1 MSVAVNKNSVA
12 DISQQLNNTKN
23 SANDFKS
30 DLDGNIKKFKDKMDY
45 YSRKEIST
53 KVLDDFTRMIYTNP
67 NHLVKVEFV
76 QYIMLVS
83 LIYFYN
89 PLSINTKFPILTKL
103 LVLIIA
109 FLYVILF
116 IFIKMKVEA
125 AEDVDLIG
133 PTETTIIMQFVV
145 TIVFFFLF
153 MLAIKGILW
162 ILINTNVLNIF
173 RHMMT
178 LFIIMGVLGI
188 VYLVMKKTISKAKNS
203 KGKSFLKLVLKIV
216 MYLPCLMADIAE
228 YIKFEFHLTT
238 KPVWILCGIE
248 ACLIGLF
255 FIIPFLLDKVLN
267 FSGLNLLKEPV
278 NLDVET
284 TIGNVTQSKN
294 PNDVKVPID
303 KLYSQMAN
311 AKAEA
316 LAEIKEFNEYDNAP
330 DTTSEYTDPNVPK
343 NKYLAWI
350 YNKMKNFTWLKVSFS
365 THPQYT
371 DFKKDRFSYKYA
383 LSGWFYI
390 NPQPPNTSAAYSVYT
405 NILNYGKKVS
415 IEYNGKLNSLRVMAA
430 VSADINKAPGNTTD
444 ERGNSIDASGNP
456 NVTTILAEVYQT
468 NDIMYQKWNNIVINY
483 DDGFIDLFLN
493 GLLVGSVSGALPY
506 MSFDNIVAGANKG
519 IVGGI
524 CNVNYYR
531 DPLAEKTIKLN
542 YKSLRIKEFPYI

>member
-1 MSVAVNKNSVA
+1 MSTSSVA

-23 SANDFKS
+23 SANEFKS
-30 DLDGNIKKFKDKMDY
+30 DLDGNMKKMKDNIDY
-45 YSRKEIST
+45 YSRKEINT
-53 KVLDDFTRMIYTNP
+53 KFFDDFTRMIYTNQ

-89 PLSINTKFPILTKL
+89 PFSINTKFPVFTKL

-116 IFIKMKVEA
+116 IFIKIKVESG
-125 AEDVDLIG
+125 EDVDLIA
-133 PTETTIIMQFVV
+133 PTETTIIMQFII
-145 TIVFFFLF
+145 TILFFFLF
-153 MLAIKGILW
+153 MLAIKGIFW
-162 ILINTNVLNIF
+162 IFMNTNLVNIF
-173 RHMMT
+173 QHMMT
-178 LFIIMGVLGI
+178 LFIIIGVLGI
-188 VYLVMKKTISKAKNS
+188 VYLVMKKTISKAKNA

-248 ACLIGLF
+248 AGLVGLF

-278 NLDVET
+278 NLNVET
-284 TIGNVTQSKN
+284 TIGNIKQSKN

-316 LAEIKEFNEYDNAP
+316 VAEIQKLNEYDNAP
-330 DTTSEYTDPNVPK
+330 DTTSQHTDPNVPK

-350 YNKMKNFTWLKVSFS
+350 YTKMKNFTWFKINFS

-390 NPQPPNTSAAYSVYT
+390 NPQPPNTSSAYSVYT
-405 NILNYGKKVS
+405 NILNYGKKIN

-430 VSADINKAPGNTTD
+430 VAADITDASGNTTD
-444 ERGNSIDASGNP
+444 ANGNKVDVNGNS
-456 NVTTILAEVYQT
+456 TINTIMTEVYQT
-468 NDIMYQKWNNIVINY
+468 NDIMYQKWNNVVINY
-483 DDGFIDLFLN
+483 EDGYVDVYLN
-493 GLLVGSVSGALPY
+493 GLLVGSISGALPY
-506 MSFDNIVAGANKG
+506 MSFDNIVAGANNG
-519 IVGGI
+519 IMGGI

-542 YKSLRIKEFPYI
+542 YKTLRIKDFPYI

>member
-89 PLSINTKFPILTKL
+89 PLPINTKFPILTKL

-188 VYLVMKKTISKAKNS
+188 VY
-203 KGKSFLKLVLKIV
+203 
-216 MYLPCLMADIAE
+216 
-228 YIKFEFHLTT
+228 
-238 KPVWILCGIE
+238 
-248 ACLIGLF
+248 
-255 FIIPFLLDKVLN
+255 
-267 FSGLNLLKEPV
+267 
-278 NLDVET
+278 
-284 TIGNVTQSKN
+284 
-294 PNDVKVPID
+294 
-303 KLYSQMAN
+303 
-311 AKAEA
+311 
-316 LAEIKEFNEYDNAP
+316 
-330 DTTSEYTDPNVPK
+330 
-343 NKYLAWI
+343 
-350 YNKMKNFTWLKVSFS
+350 
-365 THPQYT
+365 
-371 DFKKDRFSYKYA
+371 
-383 LSGWFYI
+383 
-390 NPQPPNTSAAYSVYT
+390 
-405 NILNYGKKVS
+405 
-415 IEYNGKLNSLRVMAA
+415 
-430 VSADINKAPGNTTD
+430 
-444 ERGNSIDASGNP
+444 
-456 NVTTILAEVYQT
+456 
-468 NDIMYQKWNNIVINY
+468 
-483 DDGFIDLFLN
+483 
-493 GLLVGSVSGALPY
+493 
-506 MSFDNIVAGANKG
+506 
-519 IVGGI
+519 
-524 CNVNYYR
+524 
-531 DPLAEKTIKLN
+531 
-542 YKSLRIKEFPYI
+542 